1 MKNILLICIST
12 IYLLSSCTN
21 GKQEHG
27 KGRQQSEENLM
38 RRANYIEITRYKSG
52 YRIDIACPWDNISS
66 LGEFFLYPDSLPI
79 PDELSDKT
87 VIRTPVKSV
96 VAYSSTQWSVFLQL
110 GEINR
115 VKGILESNYTKNKEI
130 KRLVN
135 EGDIKDV
142 GIETQIDTEK
152 IIVLQPDIILYTPY
166 SNTKGDDLGDIS
178 GAVMFPF
185 ADYLENHPLGRAEW
199 LKVIGY
205 LTCRER
211 DTDEWFNNIEKKY
224 DSIRQICDNVKH
236 RPTVF
241 SDLPFEGQ
249 WYIPGGKSYI
259 AQIFNDAGAD
269 YIWKDNNNT
278 ASQPIDAETVLLKA
292 GNADYWR
299 IMNSTNTDYSYELLS
314 KENELFTYFKS
325 FKDRNVIVCDIQRS
339 AYFEKSQYE
348 PDILLKDF
356 VKIFHPELISED
368 YQSKYYYLL
377 TNTGKK

>member
-1 MKNILLICIST
+1 MKRILLICIST
-12 IYLLSSCTN
+12 ICLLSSCTN
-21 GKQEHG
+21 GGKDDG

-52 YRIDIACPWDNISS
+52 YRLDITCPWDNLSS

-79 PDELSDKT
+79 PEELSNKT
-87 VIRTPVKSV
+87 VIRTPVQSV
-96 VAYSSTQWSVFLQL
+96 IAYSSTQWSVFLQL

-152 IIVLQPDIILYTPY
+152 VILLQPDIILYTPY
-166 SNTKGDDLGDIS
+166 SNTKGEELSDLS

-199 LKVIGY
+199 LKVIGF

-211 DTDEWFNNIEKKY
+211 DTDEWFDNIEKRY
-224 DSIRQICDNVKH
+224 DSIRQICDNVTY

-278 ASQPIDAETVLLKA
+278 ASQPIDAETVMLKA

-299 IMNSTNTDYSYELLS
+299 IMNSTNAEYSYELLS
-314 KENELFTYFKS
+314 KENEMFTYFKS
-325 FKDRNVIVCDIQRS
+325 FKDRNVIVCDIQKS

-368 YQSKYYYLL
+368 YQPKYFYLL
-377 TNTGKK
+377 TNAGKR